1 MNYSSVTG
9 KNWELK
15 EVDNKKVLQLTEQF
29 SISYILSK
37 LLALRKIKPEK
48 VESFL
53 NPKIKN
59 IIPNPNILKDMDIAV
74 SYILNIIL
82 ENKTIGIFGDYD
94 VDGASATALL
104 INFFKKINQRYTF
117 FIPDREKDG
126 YGPSINSFD
135 KLIKKKN

>member
-1 MNYSSVTG
+1 MKYSSVTG

-15 EVDNKKVLQLTEQF
+15 EVDNKKILQLTEQF
-29 SISYILSK
+29 SISYILSR
-37 LLALRKIKPEK
+37 LLVIRKIKPEK
-48 VESFL
+48 IESFL

-82 ENKTIGIFGDYD
+82 EKKTIGIFGDYD

-104 INFFKKINQRYTF
+104 INFFKKIQQPYKF
-117 FIPDREKDG
+117 YIPDREKDG
-126 YGPSINSFD
+126 YGPSINSFN
-135 KLIKKKN
+135 K